1 MMQRGLLMQ
10 RGLFLQGRS
19 RSTWDVQCG
28 GCRAGGGRGVG
39 DLYILTVGPIQKV
52 ILIVIYVPLLSFI
65 RHLFLIQTPV
75 ILLIDGPLLAPVLTV
90 APLVTVRPLG
100 LIGVPVRRTFA
111 VADRGVAGVV
121 GVILIIRVSLSVFR
135 AVLLLTQL
143 AAAVTQLCRR
153 CIASHRTGEEGGA
166 RQGKEDKV
174 RMWREDERQGGGT
187 RKREGRKKEEEA
199 VTNMEGQRDFPEV
212 HHVQSI
218 PEQ

>member
-1 MMQRGLLMQ
+1 MMQR
-10 RGLFLQGRS
+10 RLFFQGGS
-19 RSTWDVQCG
+19 RSTGDVECG
-28 GCRAGGGRGVG
+28 GCRAGGGGGVG
-39 DLYILTVGPIQKV
+39 DLHILTEGPVQKV
-52 ILIVIYVPLLSFI
+52 ILIVIYLTLLSFI
-65 RHLFLIQTPV
+65 CPLFLIQAPV
-75 ILLIDGPLLAPVLTV
+75 ILLIEGPFLPPVLTV
-90 APLVTVRPLG
+90 APLIAVPPLVFVR
-100 LIGVPVRRTFA
+100 VPVGRSLA
-111 VADRGVAGVV
+111 VGDRGVTGVV
-121 GVILIIRVSLSVFR
+121 GVILIVRIPLSVLR